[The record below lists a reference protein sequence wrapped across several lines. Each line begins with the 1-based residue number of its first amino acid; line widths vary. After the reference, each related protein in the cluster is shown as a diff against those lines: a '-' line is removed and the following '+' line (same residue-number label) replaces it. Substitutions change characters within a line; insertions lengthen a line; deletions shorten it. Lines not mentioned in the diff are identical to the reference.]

1 MAFSLIPLF
10 PLPLVLFPGQVRQL
24 RIFEPRYRAMLQDC
38 LSYQMPFGLVLAR
51 PPRPDGEESLPHE
64 IGTTAYITDVERL
77 QDGTFGIN
85 IQGGERFRITA
96 FKHDKPY
103 LQGIVEPMPMVDM
116 DDVRVRPLSQRLSEL
131 LPTYLEALTQASG
144 FRYQVHVLPE
154 EPEHLG
160 YLTAIVLQTNNET
173 KQELLSIR
181 QLPRFLA
188 QNIRLLRSELDLMEW
203 IIRTIEQTNATGFGT
218 GGWMNLN

>member
-10 PLPLVLFPGQVRQL
+10 PLPMVLFPGQVRQL

-38 LSYQMPFGLVLAR
+38 LTYQMPFGLVLAR

-77 QDGTFGIN
+77 QDGTFGIS
-85 IQGGERFRITA
+85 IQGSERFRITT

-103 LQGIVEPMPMVDM
+103 LQGIVEPMPMVET
-116 DDVRVRPLSQRLSEL
+116 DDARVGPLHRRLSEL

-144 FRYQVHVLPE
+144 FRYQVQVLPD

-188 QNIRLLRSELDLMEW
+188 RSIRLVRSELDLMEW
-203 IIRTIEQTNATGFGT
+203 IIRTIEQTHATGFGT